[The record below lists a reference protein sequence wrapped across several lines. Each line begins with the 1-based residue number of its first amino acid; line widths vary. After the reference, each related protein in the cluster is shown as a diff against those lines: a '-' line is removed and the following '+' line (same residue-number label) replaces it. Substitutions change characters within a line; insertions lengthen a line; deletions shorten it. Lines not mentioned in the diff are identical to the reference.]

1 MIYVEIILM
10 IQLIIISIQDIRKKE
25 VSAILLFGMG
35 LVAVIGTTIQLI
47 VGDANWLSILLG
59 IVPGIALFIIS
70 SITEELLGKADGLV
84 LAFVGCVLDIRR
96 MLIAMTITF
105 TLMMVTSIILL
116 VLKRVSKNDKL
127 AMVPFIALGMVG
139 AILCGRL

>member
-10 IQLIIISIQDIRKKE
+10 ILLIIISIQDIRKKE
-25 VSAILLFGMG
+25 VPLIMLFGMG
-35 LVAVIGTTIQLI
+35 LVAATGITIQLKI
-47 VGDANWLSILLG
+47 GDNNLLSILLG
-59 IVPGIALFIIS
+59 IVPGIVLFIIS
-70 SITEELLGKADGLV
+70 LITEELLGKADGLV
-84 LAFVGCVLDIRR
+84 LAFAGCVLDIRR
-96 MLIAMTITF
+96 LLIAMTITF